1 MMCVT
6 ILKVTNVNNRK
17 ELVLNR
23 KAWNDLAENA
33 ETHKGK
39 LMEDKDDEEEAE
51 NIYINFGT

>member
-33 ETHKGK
+33 KTYKG
-39 LMEDKDDEEEAE
+39 M
-51 NIYINFGT
+51 